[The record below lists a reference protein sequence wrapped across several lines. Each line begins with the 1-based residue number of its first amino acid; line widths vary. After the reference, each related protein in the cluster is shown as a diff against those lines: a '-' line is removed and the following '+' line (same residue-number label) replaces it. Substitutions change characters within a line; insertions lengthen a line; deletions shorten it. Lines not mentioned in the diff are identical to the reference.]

1 MRTTYE
7 PEQFETVVIGAGQ
20 AGLAV
25 GYHLA
30 RRRQRFLI
38 LEAHERVGDSWR
50 KRWDSLRLFSPAR
63 FDGIDGMPFPAS
75 PHAFPTKDEMGDY
88 LEAYAER
95 FGLPVRTGVRVTSVS
110 RSDDRYLIVTDGG
123 TIEADNVVIAM
134 SDYQKPKVPAF
145 APELSSGIVQMHS
158 SAYRNLGQLKPGAVL
173 IVGAGNSGA
182 EIAMETAR
190 GGHETI
196 VSGKEVGAVPFDTRS
211 VLGRN
216 VFLPVLFRGVFHRV
230 LTLGTPI
237 GRKAR
242 PKLMHSATPLIR
254 TKPRDLAKAGVRRV
268 GRTTGVVGGRPVVD
282 GQTLDV
288 TNVIWCTGY
297 HAGFSW
303 VDLPVFDEH
312 GEPRHDRGVV
322 RGEPGLYFVGLHFLY
337 AMSSTMIHGVSR
349 DADYIAGIVASRASE
364 ARTAAVASSVEPHL
378 SLR

>member
-30 RRRQRFLI
+30 RRGQRFLI

-75 PHAFPTKDEMGDY
+75 AHAFPTKDEMGDY

-95 FGLPVRTGVRVTSVS
+95 FRLPVRTGVRVTSVS
-110 RSDDRYLIVTDGG
+110 RSGDRYLIVADGV
-123 TIEADNVVIAM
+123 TIEAEHVIIAM
-134 SDYQKPKVPAF
+134 SDYQKPKLPAF
-145 APELSSGIVQMHS
+145 SAELSSDIVQMHS

-254 TKPRDLAKAGVRRV
+254 TKPGDLTKAGVRRV
-268 GRTTGVVGGRPVVD
+268 GRTTGVVSGRPVVD
-282 GQTLDV
+282 GQELDV
-288 TNVIWCTGY
+288 ANVIWCTGY

-303 VDLPVFDEH
+303 VDVPVFDEN

-349 DADYIAGIVASRASE
+349 DADYVAGLVASRGSE
-364 ARTAAVASSVEPHL
+364 PRTVAVASSVEPQL

>member
-30 RRRQRFLI
+30 RRGQRFLI

-95 FGLPVRTGVRVTSVS
+95 FRLPVRTGVRVTSVS
-110 RSDDRYLIVTDGG
+110 RSADRYLIVADGV
-123 TIEADNVVIAM
+123 TIEADSVIIAM
-134 SDYQKPKVPAF
+134 SDYQKPKLPSF
-145 APELSSGIVQMHS
+145 AAELSSGIVQMHS
-158 SAYRNLGQLKPGAVL
+158 SAYRNLGQLEPGAVL
-173 IVGAGNSGA
+173 IVGSGNSGA

-254 TKPRDLAKAGVRRV
+254 TKSRDLAKVGVRRV
-268 GRTTGVVGGRPVVD
+268 GRTTGVVAGRPVVD
-282 GQTLDV
+282 GQELEV
-288 TNVIWCTGY
+288 ANVIWCTGY

-303 VDLPVFDEH
+303 VDLPVFDEN

-349 DADYIAGIVASRASE
+349 DADYVAGIVASRGSE
-364 ARTAAVASSVEPHL
+364 PRTAAAASSVEPHL